1 MIVNGGNRQP
11 FTQFPQMTP
20 IEIRLRTNEANQD
33 RSVVAF
39 PICVRHLRHLREE
52 LFVQPAATASPPL
65 PRTQPGPDSHPPSQL
80 NFTTGS
86 ASIRA
91 W

>member
-1 MIVNGGNRQP
+1 MPLRYGNGVGIQKAPRLGFTPKPMNNPEPQVNLQSASAIC
-11 FTQFPQMTP
+11 T
-20 IEIRLRTNEANQD
+20 IC
-33 RSVVAF
+33 V
-39 PICVRHLRHLREE
+39 ICVRGCY
-52 LFVQPAATASPPL
+52 PAATASPPL